1 MASVIVAIVSGL
13 LTLTG
18 TILTVWQGSKKT
30 NENFRVAQAV
40 MQQQISHLTEEVKK
54 HNNFAERMPVLEEKI
69 DVANHRIADLE
80 RKVERKD

>member
-1 MASVIVAIVSGL
+1 MASIIVAIVSGL

-30 NENFRVAQAV
+30 NENFKIAQAV
-40 MQQQISHLTEEVKK
+40 MQEKIVHLTEEVRR
-54 HNNFAERMPVLEEKI
+54 HNNFAERVPVLEEKM

-80 RKVERKD
+80 RKVERND

>member
-1 MASVIVAIVSGL
+1 MASIVVAIVSGL

-18 TILTVWQGSKKT
+18 TILTVWQGSRKT

-40 MQQQISHLTEEVKK
+40 MQQQITHLTEEVKK